1 FRREEIV
8 LTSPAR
14 QIHITQSITQET
26 TSLRFLGSDF
36 PVAFFGTD
44 SSYCDDQQQISRH
57 SLFALAPA
65 NTRFT
70 DANAPLVNM
79 VEEELQFISWH
90 GWRVFSLE
98 NLLDTRALSIRT
110 PVFAAAREICPG
122 LDVLGC
128 VRG

>member
-1 FRREEIV
+1 
-8 LTSPAR
+8 
-14 QIHITQSITQET
+14 
-26 TSLRFLGSDF
+26 
-36 PVAFFGTD
+36 
-44 SSYCDDQQQISRH
+44 DQQQISRN

-110 PVFAAAREICPG
+110 PINGESEARSTTRSVRSPG
-122 LDVLGC
+122 TRGPEWNFQVET
-128 VRG
+128 VRSEERRVGKGWRCRWEGW